1 MSETWSIADHVCRE
15 CFGRVL
21 RAQGGGIYRCSGC
34 EAEAAG
40 SPTAICG
47 CGIAIG
53 PLALRAG
60 LAGSRFRCGRNPRRG
75 PDSPAQFVVLFGD
88 PDAAEAGGQA

>member
-1 MSETWSIADHVCRE
+1 MSEATWTITPHVCSG
-15 CFGRVL
+15 CFGRIL
-21 RAQGGGIYRCSGC
+21 QSGATFRCSGC
-34 EAEAAG
+34 EAEAAD
-40 SPTAICG
+40 SPAEICG
-47 CGIAIG
+47 CGISLG